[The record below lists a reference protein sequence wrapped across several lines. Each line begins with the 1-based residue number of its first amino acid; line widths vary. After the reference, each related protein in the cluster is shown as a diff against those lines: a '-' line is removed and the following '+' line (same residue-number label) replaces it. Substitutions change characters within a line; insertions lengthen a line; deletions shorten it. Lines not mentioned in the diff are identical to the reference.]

1 MKNEKDFKK
10 KNEELQ
16 KEILQ
21 DYMKSSKKSHKKTK
35 KKLII
40 ISLIVIAIIVVIKVF
55 WGTVELYNVLGYP
68 PSNSRYYKVTVNNKQ
83 VEISANI
90 RQKIP
95 LIPYLIN
102 FNSYYIANSDISND
116 DTGPFF
122 YANDS
127 KNYYININ
135 SYKCYYNNTQ
145 VECKNNE
152 QTMEK
157 ADDEKYEKM
166 VITRTSK
173 PYEVVYDG
181 EFIED
186 IAPYVLKKG
195 SYCVE
200 IYSRIGLFITTKI
213 YFYFEN

>member
-1 MKNEKDFKK
+1 MKYEEEYQK
-10 KNEELQ
+10 KNEEAQ
-16 KEILQ
+16 KEILY
-21 DYMKSSKKSHKKTK
+21 DYMKSSKESHKNAK
-35 KKLII
+35 KKFFI
-40 ISLIVIAIIVVIKVF
+40 ISLIVVAIILVIKVF
-55 WGTVELYNVLGYP
+55 WGTIELYNVLGYP
-68 PSNSRYYKVTVNNKQ
+68 PSKSRYYKVTVNNKQ
-83 VEISANI
+83 VAVSAQI

-102 FNSYYIANSDISND
+102 FNSYYTASSNISND

-122 YANDS
+122 YADDS
-127 KNYYININ
+127 KNYYINIS

-152 QTMEK
+152 QTMK
-157 ADDEKYEKM
+157 KTDDEKYEKM
-166 VITRTSK
+166 VITRTSY

-181 EFIED
+181 EFTSD
-186 IAPYVLKKG
+186 IAPYVSKKG

-200 IYSRIGLFITTKI
+200 IYARDGLTTTKI